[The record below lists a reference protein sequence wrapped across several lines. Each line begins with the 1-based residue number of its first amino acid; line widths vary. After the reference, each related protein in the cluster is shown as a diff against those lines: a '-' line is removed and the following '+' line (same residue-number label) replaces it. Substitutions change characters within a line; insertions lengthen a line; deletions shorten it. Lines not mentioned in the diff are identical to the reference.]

1 MAPLILALLVAAS
14 GCGSSGP
21 TLSAPAEAGSD
32 IARTNGCPACHG
44 LDGEGK
50 TGPAWVGLAGA
61 ERPLDD
67 GTTVVADAEYLR
79 RSIIEPDAQQ
89 VAGYTIKMPVN
100 SLDEADVDAIVAYI
114 QELK

>member
-1 MAPLILALLVAAS
+1 MVLTVLAS

-21 TLSAPAEAGSD
+21 TLTAPAEAGRE
-32 IARTNGCPACHG
+32 IAQTSGCPACHG

-50 TGPAWVGLAGA
+50 SGPAWVGLAGA
-61 ERPLDD
+61 ERPLAD
-67 GTTVVADAEYLR
+67 GTIVIADTEYLR
-79 RSIIEPDAQQ
+79 RSIVEPDAQQ

-100 SLDEADVDAIVAYI
+100 ALDQSDVDAIVAYI

>member
-1 MAPLILALLVAAS
+1 MLASACS
-14 GCGSSGP
+14 SSGP
-21 TLSAPAEAGSD
+21 TLSAPAEAGRD
-32 IARTNGCPACHG
+32 IANISGCPACHG

-67 GTTVVADAEYLR
+67 GTTVIADAEYLR

-100 SLDEADVDAIVAYI
+100 GLDEAEVDAIVAYI
-114 QELK
+114 QELG